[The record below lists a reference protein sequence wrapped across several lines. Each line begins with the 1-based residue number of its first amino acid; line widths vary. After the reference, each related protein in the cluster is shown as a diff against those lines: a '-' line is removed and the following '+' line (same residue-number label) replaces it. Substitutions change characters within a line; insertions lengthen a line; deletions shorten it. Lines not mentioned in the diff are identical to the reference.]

1 MKYVIL
7 GILLLIIVS
16 LMTAMY
22 TMLKDRGRTTRTVKA
37 LTVRVSLSLL
47 LLLIA
52 VFIYKPSL
60 LQTNRLII
68 YDQPAT
74 KKAPE

>member
-7 GILLLIIVS
+7 GILLLIIIS

-22 TMLKDRGRTTRTVKA
+22 TMLKDRGKSTRTVKA

-47 LLLIA
+47 LLLLA
-52 VFIYKPSL
+52 VFVYKPSL
-60 LQTNRLII
+60 LKSNRLII